1 MAQEQDPFDL
11 SPEIEIQDFNS
22 LPDQMPPTIIEGL
35 VRKSEI
41 LLVGG
46 HSKSWK
52 SWAMLDLLFCIAN
65 GFPWLCFQTTKG
77 LILHI
82 DLELLSADVK
92 RRFRLIQE
100 SYGKGSFENLRL
112 VSLRGQPF
120 NLADLLGLVPRLENQ
135 DWSLIFLDP
144 TYRLHAGHNESDPG
158 VITELLNKCL
168 AIGTFLKT
176 ALALLQHFSKGNQ
189 ADKTAIER
197 FSGTSV
203 WGRYPDALLT
213 FTQHEDE
220 EAFTVEPT
228 LRAFP
233 PIDPFAVR
241 WEYPRFRLAGDLDP
255 EKLRHPKAGR
265 PKLNSAEQL
274 AGLIHA
280 DESISYSDLCRRAQT
295 LCQMKKRTFDRR
307 LAEAK
312 RQSLIYLSPLNDE
325 YALTSEYL
333 QRNGDTI

>member
-1 MAQEQDPFDL
+1 MAEDDPFDL
-11 SPEIEIQDFNS
+11 STPIEVQNFDS
-22 LPDQMPPTIIEGL
+22 LPDEMPPAVIEGL
-35 VRKSEI
+35 VRQREI

-65 GFPWLCFQTTKG
+65 GLPWLIFQTVRG
-77 LILHI
+77 LVLHI

-92 RRFRLIQE
+92 RRFRLIQQ
-100 SYGKGSFENLRL
+100 SYGEGSFENLRL

-120 NLADLLGLVPRLENQ
+120 GIGDLSNLVPKLKNEA
-135 DWSLIFLDP
+135 WSLIFLDP

-158 VITELLNKCL
+158 VITDLLNKCL
-168 AIGTFLKT
+168 ALGTSLET

-189 ADKTAIER
+189 AEKEAIER

-220 EAFTVEPT
+220 DSFTVQST
-228 LRAFP
+228 LRSFA
-233 PIDPFAVR
+233 PIEDFVVH
-241 WEYPRFRLAGDLDP
+241 WDYPRFRVAPELDP
-255 EKLRHPKAGR
+255 ERLRHPKAGR
-265 PKLNSAEQL
+265 PKLNTAEHL
-274 AGLIHA
+274 ASLIHA
-280 DESISYSDLCRRAQT
+280 EESISYTDLYRRAQK

-307 LAEAK
+307 LGEAK
-312 RQSLIYLSPLNDE
+312 RQNLIYLSPLNNE
-325 YALTSEYL
+325 YALTAEYVT
-333 QRNGDTI
+333 RNGNSI